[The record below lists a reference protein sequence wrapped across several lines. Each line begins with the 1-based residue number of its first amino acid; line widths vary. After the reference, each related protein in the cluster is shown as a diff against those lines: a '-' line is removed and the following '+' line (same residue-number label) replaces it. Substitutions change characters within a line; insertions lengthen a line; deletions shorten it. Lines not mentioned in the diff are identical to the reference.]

1 MNLTPNMQLASRLE
15 LQVFPDLL
23 AKLKLLENMNDI
35 TENGRTRPDG
45 LMNWP
50 ERPER
55 HRDSAGPVIPDY
67 SVLCISFASVS
78 CGGGSVAVDSFF
90 HRKMTFSIRITCQAT
105 M

>member
-1 MNLTPNMQLASRLE
+1 MNLTPNMPLASRLE

-35 TENGRTRPDG
+35 TENGRTRPDE
-45 LMNWP
+45 L
-50 ERPER
+50 

-78 CGGGSVAVDSFF
+78 CGGGSIAVDSFF